1 MTYIAS
7 LTVIIQDRINHLET
21 ILKHYD
27 DGEQDLVV
35 REIHALEN
43 VLNII
48 TALE

>member
-27 DGEQDLVV
+27 DGEQDLVAK
-35 REIHALEN
+35 EIAALEET
-43 VLNII
+43 LDII